1 MYRSE
6 KIDSTASERLV
17 FFAFPQK
24 QSMTHKNGN
33 FICRW
38 REIMFD
44 VMHFLNVNKKMILF
58 TFLLIFSFS
67 IPLYPISI
75 QLIT

>member
-1 MYRSE
+1 MLRLK

-24 QSMTHKNGN
+24 QSMAHKNGN

-38 REIMFD
+38 REIMLD
-44 VMHFLNVNKKMILF
+44 VNQLGKGKNDNVINHI
-58 TFLLIFSFS
+58 I
-67 IPLYPISI
+67 
-75 QLIT
+75 